1 MKKSIPVPD
10 EYIRTWKVYS
20 DKLKTDTMTVYNF
33 EPVLDEE
40 SGITDFKLVP
50 VLTDVPC
57 RIANQDKQSATEN
70 EPARVPKSIRITVS
84 NDIDIKPGSIIELL
98 IDGEKVKYKQSGQEH
113 NNDVRKSIPLEIY
126 EEHAVKEIY
135 EGNLE

>member
-113 NNDVRKSIPLEIY
+113 INDVRKSIPLEIY